1 MDAPPARPVV
11 TARAAEAAEA
21 RRAREAEAL
30 RENLR
35 RRKLQAR
42 ARENEAADKPQDRSC
57 P

>member
-1 MDAPPARPVV
+1 MDSPNTTP
-11 TARAAEAAEA
+11 RAKAEAEA

-42 ARENEAADKPQDRSC
+42 SRETKPATPPKPDSC
-57 P
+57 